1 MLWSAN
7 FVLDYQVTDTSTDF
21 YAQTELLACRKYFCH
36 QNNSTNQDITNI
48 NLYNDSRYMVI

>member
-21 YAQTELLACRKYFCH
+21 YVQTELLACKKYFCH

-48 NLYNDSRYMVI
+48 NLYMVLDIW